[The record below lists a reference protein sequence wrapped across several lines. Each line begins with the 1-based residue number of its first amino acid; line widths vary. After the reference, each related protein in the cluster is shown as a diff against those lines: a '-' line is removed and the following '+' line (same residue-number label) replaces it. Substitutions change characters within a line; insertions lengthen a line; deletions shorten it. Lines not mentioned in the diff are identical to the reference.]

1 MIDNVQ
7 ETVFRPMLGLWAKVV
22 EFLPNIV
29 AAVLLL
35 LIGYFVA
42 RIIGAVIAKLL
53 EKVGLDRITE
63 RSGIA
68 SAVQNSGIDASASK
82 LFGKII
88 YWLIF
93 LTFMISAADT
103 LGLPRVSSTIDD
115 FVLYLPKLL
124 GALLVVIIGLFAAH
138 LVRTAI
144 ETAAASMNIE
154 YARAIGTMVY
164 SVMVIIIGS
173 LAIGQLE
180 IETELLNQVISIVL
194 LAVVGSVALSLG
206 IGTRKI
212 SSSIIAGVYARDLF
226 EPGDTIAIGD
236 TEGEVIEVG
245 TTNTVLEVSDG
256 TRLTVPNQDLIDQQ
270 VRTIARA

>member
-7 ETVFRPMLGLWAKVV
+7 ETVFRPMLGLWSKVV

-42 RIIGAVIAKLL
+42 KLIGAIITKLL
-53 EKVGLDRITE
+53 EKIGLDRITE
-63 RSGIA
+63 TSGIA
-68 SAVQNSGIDASASK
+68 SAVQRSGIDASASR

-124 GALLVVIIGLFAAH
+124 GALLVIIIGLFAAH
-138 LVRTAI
+138 LVRTAV
-144 ETAAASMNIE
+144 ETAAHGMNIE
-154 YARAIGTMVY
+154 YAGAIGTMIY
-164 SVMVIIIGS
+164 TVMVIIIGS

-206 IGTRKI
+206 IGTRRI

-226 EPGDTIAIGD
+226 VPGDTIAIGD
-236 TEGEVIEVG
+236 IEGEVIEVS
-245 TTNTVLEVSDG
+245 TTNTVLEMQDG

-270 VRTIARA
+270 VRTLDRA